1 MTSLPET
8 TADRLLSALKA
19 NSGRFVSG
27 SVLGEAL
34 GISRTAVWK
43 QIKNLQ
49 AEGYGIESYPHK
61 GYRLVHGPDRLNARE
76 VSERLTGRWLGHPM
90 VVLDEADSTNRV
102 VMRDGTLGHGAVVA
116 ARRQTAGR
124 GRLGRVWQGPVGT
137 LCFSLL
143 LTTPLPPHQG
153 QLITLVT
160 AVGLADG
167 VAAATGIELDI
178 KWPNDLLH
186 NGRKVAGILT
196 EVRSDPDRI
205 VRAVVGIG
213 LNANTAAADFDP
225 EVRQRATSLARILGA
240 ELPPAELLAHLLAGL
255 EAVYDLLLATPEG
268 AGMAELMDRYRGAC
282 VTVGQSVTVRGAAE
296 VFEGTA
302 LAVDDAG
309 ALTVQR
315 HDGRRERVFSGDVT
329 LSGEPFPESVQS

>member
-1 MTSLPET
+1 MSANT
-8 TADRLLSALKA
+8 TGRLLAALKA
-19 NSGRFVSG
+19 DTGRFVSG
-27 SVLGEAL
+27 SVLGTAL

-43 QIKNLQ
+43 QVKKLQ

-61 GYRLVHGPDRLNARE
+61 GYRLVHGPNQLNARE
-76 VSERLTGRWLGHPM
+76 VTDRLTGRWLGHPL
-90 VVLDEADSTNRV
+90 VVLDETESTNRV
-102 VMRDGTLGHGAVVA
+102 VMQDTDLGHGAVVA

-124 GRLGRVWQGPVGT
+124 GRLGRVWQGPAGT

-143 LTTPLPPHQG
+143 LSTPLPPHQG

-160 AVGLADG
+160 AVGLVDG

-178 KWPNDLLH
+178 KWPNDLLYH
-186 NGRKVAGILT
+186 GRKVAGILT

-225 EVRQRATSLARILGA
+225 EVRDRATSLAQILGA
-240 ELPPAELLAHLLAGL
+240 ELPPDELLAHLLAGL
-255 EAVYDLLLATPEG
+255 EAAYDLLLAAPDK
-268 AGMAELMDRYRGAC
+268 AGISGLMERYRHAC
-282 VTVGQSVTVRGAAE
+282 VTIGKPGTVYNASE
-296 VFEGTA
+296 VYQGTA

-315 HDGRRERVFSGDVT
+315 HNGRREQVYSGDVS
-329 LSGEPFPESVQS
+329 LSGSAVPEATR